1 MQSTNQFS
9 LTAIGAIFLST
20 SMTPAMATDA
30 NPVKPKDGGEQVKS
44 TSHYWYSKGLAMGF
58 IAPNPSS
65 SIAEKVSLLDLSAI
79 VNANFT
85 GEKNIEVA
93 TWTVAQAEPATANS
107 GSWYGGLGLGFNS
120 PNLSNSTTV
129 NIPFINLSATVN
141 TNFTG
146 DSSLG
151 YNGFVGYKMPN
162 GYRAEGEIFY
172 TNSQIS
178 GVSTSVNG
186 TGASAPTVVLGSN
199 STMSHLAVMLN
210 GYYDF
215 NTNSKITPFVGAGV
229 GYGSTNISSNATATI
244 SGATVPLVSN
254 TSTASTSGFAYQFK
268 AGVGY
273 ALTDRNDIYLQ
284 YRYLSTVSTPSYNTN
299 SLEVGTKLSF

>member
-1 MQSTNQFS
+1 MQSTYQFS
-9 LTAIGAIFLST
+9 LTAIGAIVLST
-20 SMTPAMATDA
+20 SISPVIAREVNPLKPASGEKAKAT
-30 NPVKPKDGGEQVKS
+30 S
-44 TSHYWYSKGLAMGF
+44 RSWYSKGLAMGF
-58 IAPNPSS
+58 NAPNPSPS
-65 SIAEKVSLLDLSAI
+65 TTGKISLLNLATI
-79 VNANFT
+79 VNTNFT
-85 GEKNIEVA
+85 GEHSLGVKPL
-93 TWTVAQAEPATANS
+93 TLAQAEPVNNNS

-120 PNLSNSTTV
+120 PNLSNSTTL

-151 YNGFVGYKMPN
+151 YNGFVGYKLPN
-162 GYRAEGEIFY
+162 GWRTEGEIFY
-172 TNSQIS
+172 TNSQIN

-186 TGASAPTVVLGSN
+186 TGVSAPTVVLGSN
-199 STMSHLAVMLN
+199 SRMSQLAVMLN

-215 NTNSKITPFVGAGV
+215 NTSSKITPFLGAGI
-229 GYGSTNISSNATATI
+229 GYGATSITSNATATI
-244 SGATVPLVSN
+244 SGTTIPLVSN
-254 TSTASTSGFAYQFK
+254 SGTSTASGLAYQFK

-284 YRYLSTVSTPSYNTN
+284 YRYLNTVSTPSYNTN